1 MNITA
6 NRIGIILLASA
17 VVAVVA
23 NRVHPRRIPW
33 VQDWSR
39 QVEAQAVKQD
49 IQVIPLPVALERFRS
64 GEALFVDARSADD
77 FAQGHISGA
86 VSVPFAQFDER
97 FPVIADLIESGREL
111 VVYCSNRECDDAL
124 LLAAWLKEIGGSNTV
139 LYIDGLEL
147 WEKLGGATSSAPVDR
162 EDAVLPVGDGL

>member
-1 MNITA
+1 MSAIVS
-6 NRIGIILLASA
+6 RIGIILLASA

-23 NRVHPRRIPW
+23 TSIHPRRIPW
-33 VQDWSR
+33 VQNWSR

-49 IQVIPLPVALERFRS
+49 IKVIPLAVALGIFRS
-64 GEALFVDARSADD
+64 GEAVFIDARSADH
-77 FAQGHISGA
+77 FAKGHIPGA
-86 VSVPFAQFDER
+86 VSVPFEQFDEL